1 MSFNDGSFDVVI
13 DKALLDAITCGDGAS
28 QNVGRMLKEIH
39 RVLSPTG
46 IYISVSHAPEA
57 KRHKYLKNYDKKE
70 KKKNYN
76 WKRTKH
82 LVQKPQIPGPKNKVL
97 RKPAEDDPKNFHFI
111 YILEK

>member
-1 MSFNDGSFDVVI
+1 
-13 DKALLDAITCGDGAS
+13 
-28 QNVGRMLKEIH
+28 MLKEIH

-46 IYISVSHAPEA
+46 TYICVSHAPEA
-57 KRHKYLKNYDKKE
+57 KRHRFLKNFDKKE

-82 LVQKPQIPGPKNKVL
+82 LVQKPQIPGPRNKTL
-97 RKPAEDDPKNFHFI
+97 RKPQEDDPKNFHFI